1 MGKYINILDDLTINK
16 IAAGEVVERPS
27 SVVKELLE
35 NAIDSGATQVVV
47 DITDGGKKCIK
58 ISDNGGGILSSE
70 VEKCFLRHA
79 TSKIKSI
86 DDLFDLYS
94 LGFRGEALASIS
106 AVSNIEMVTKTKE
119 EMIGTKIVLSGS
131 KIIKKEPVG
140 TKDGT
145 TITVKDLFFNTPV
158 RAKFLKSTHAET
170 INISDLINKLAIGNP
185 NVRLKYI
192 NNSKLMLN
200 TPGDN
205 KLISVIR
212 SIYGKEITDNLIE
225 VDYEDEKI
233 KISGYIGNNN
243 IYRSNKNLQHIYI
256 NKRFVKSKIVLD
268 AISEAYKGIIPI
280 NKHSICF
287 IQLTINPASIDVN
300 IHPTKL
306 EVKFEN
312 EKEMYIEL
320 RDILRKTLL
329 SVSLIGKYETY
340 DKKEETK
347 NILVKENSNQS
358 KNIYENKE
366 FEDIKVIEKNY
377 ERPIDSFMSFND
389 IIKSENN
396 TEKDKEYIYEKKS
409 TANIN
414 ELDNIKIIK
423 EDSSSEYIIEGNI
436 SLENSFSIEDIEKLD
451 KEKEYQ
457 ESLYNQDNEYEENNL
472 TYKSS
477 SEYINKD
484 EYSSKFTKEIGKIED
499 NIQEQFF
506 EETPSNKFS
515 LAGYNVIGT
524 IFDTY
529 IILSKGNS
537 MYLLD
542 QHAAHEKILYERYM
556 DKFYKS
562 SINMQM
568 LLDPIV
574 LELSNIDMLHVE
586 NNLDLFMKFGFE
598 IELFGKNHIMI
609 RCVPTIFGVPE
620 SEKFI
625 LQIIDNIEEIKN
637 NYELKGEKFASMACR
652 AAIKANDRIQS
663 MEIRSLL
670 NELETCEN
678 PFTCPHGRPTIVEIT
693 KTEIEKM
700 FKRIM

>member
-256 NKRFVKSKIVLD
+256 NKRFVKSKVILD
-268 AISEAYKGIIPI
+268 AINESYKSIIPI
-280 NKHSICF
+280 NKFGVCF
-287 IQLTINPASIDVN
+287 LNIKINPSEIDVN

-306 EVKFEN
+306 EVKFQD
-312 EKEMYIEL
+312 EKEVYIKI
-320 RDILRKTLL
+320 RDVIKNKLL
-329 SVSLIGKYETY
+329 NISLIGKYKSY
-340 DKKEETK
+340 DSSENYVQNKLNQIEENKTEVQNINIAK
-347 NILVKENSNQS
+347 NIEYKVKENNE
-358 KNIYENKE
+358 YENKDQE
-366 FEDIKVIEKNY
+366 AIKINERDDLSTFKSFKEALEEKNH
-377 ERPIDSFMSFND
+377 IDKSKEDLHDNISYSESLNNNNYDRIHEEEQSDYYSNMGYIENNIKESKYND
-389 IIKSENN
+389 I
-396 TEKDKEYIYEKKS
+396 DKKLEEIS
-409 TANIN
+409 TQA
-414 ELDNIKIIK
+414 
-423 EDSSSEYIIEGNI
+423 SF
-436 SLENSFSIEDIEKLD
+436 LEEQDDMLD
-451 KEKEYQ
+451 KIV
-457 ESLYNQDNEYEENNL
+457 DNSQNAHFRASDF
-472 TYKSS
+472 K
-477 SEYINKD
+477 
-484 EYSSKFTKEIGKIED
+484 
-499 NIQEQFF
+499 
-506 EETPSNKFS
+506 
-515 LAGYNVIGT
+515 VIGT
-524 IFDTY
+524 ILNTY
-529 IILSKGNS
+529 IVLEKGTS

-542 QHAAHEKILYERYM
+542 QHAAHEKVLYEEYM
-556 DKFYKS
+556 TKFKNQN
-562 SINMQM
+562 IDMQM

-574 LELSNIDMLHVE
+574 IELSSVDMLDIE
-586 NNLDLFMKFGFE
+586 KNLNLFMKFGFE
-598 IELFGKNHIMI
+598 IEIFGDNHIMV
-609 RCVPTIFGVPE
+609 RGVPNIFGVAQ

-625 LQIIDNIEEIKN
+625 FQIIDNIGDLESS
-637 NYELKGEKFASMACR
+637 YDLKMDKIASMSCR
-652 AAIKANDRIQS
+652 AAIKANDKIHFD
-663 MEIRSLL
+663 EINSLL
-670 NELETCEN
+670 SKMEKCEN
-678 PFTCPHGRPTIVEIT
+678 PYTCPHGRPSMVEIS
-693 KTEIEKM
+693 KKEIEKM

>member
-256 NKRFVKSKIVLD
+256 NKRFVKSKVILD
-268 AISEAYKGIIPI
+268 AINESYKSIIPI
-280 NKHSICF
+280 NKFGVCF
-287 IQLTINPASIDVN
+287 LNIKINPSEIDVN

-306 EVKFEN
+306 EVKFQD
-312 EKEMYIEL
+312 EKEVYIKI
-320 RDILRKTLL
+320 RDVIKNKLL
-329 SVSLIGKYETY
+329 NISLIGKYKSY
-340 DKKEETK
+340 DSSENYVQNKLNQIEENKTEVQNINIAK
-347 NILVKENSNQS
+347 NIEYKVKENNE
-358 KNIYENKE
+358 YENKDQE
-366 FEDIKVIEKNY
+366 AIKINEREDLSTFKSFKEALKEKNH
-377 ERPIDSFMSFND
+377 IDKSKEDLHDNISYSESLNNNNYDRIHEEEQSDYYSNMGYIENNIKESKYND
-389 IIKSENN
+389 I
-396 TEKDKEYIYEKKS
+396 DKKLEEIS
-409 TANIN
+409 TQA
-414 ELDNIKIIK
+414 
-423 EDSSSEYIIEGNI
+423 SF
-436 SLENSFSIEDIEKLD
+436 LEEQDDILD
-451 KEKEYQ
+451 KIV
-457 ESLYNQDNEYEENNL
+457 DNSQNAHFRASDF
-472 TYKSS
+472 K
-477 SEYINKD
+477 
-484 EYSSKFTKEIGKIED
+484 
-499 NIQEQFF
+499 
-506 EETPSNKFS
+506 
-515 LAGYNVIGT
+515 VIGT
-524 IFDTY
+524 ILNTY
-529 IILSKGNS
+529 IVLEKGTS

-542 QHAAHEKILYERYM
+542 QHAAHEKVLYEEYM
-556 DKFYKS
+556 TKFKNQN
-562 SINMQM
+562 IDMQM

-574 LELSNIDMLHVE
+574 IELSSVDMLDVE
-586 NNLDLFMKFGFE
+586 KNLNLFMKFGFE
-598 IELFGKNHIMI
+598 IEIFGDNHIMV
-609 RCVPTIFGVPE
+609 RGVPNIFGVAQ

-625 LQIIDNIEEIKN
+625 FQIIDNIGDLESS
-637 NYELKGEKFASMACR
+637 YDLKMDKIASMSCR
-652 AAIKANDRIQS
+652 AAIKANDKIHFD
-663 MEIRSLL
+663 EINSLL
-670 NELETCEN
+670 SKMEKCEN
-678 PFTCPHGRPTIVEIT
+678 PYTCPHGRPSMVEIS
-693 KTEIEKM
+693 KKEIEKM

>member
-170 INISDLINKLAIGNP
+170 INISDLINKLSIGNP

-256 NKRFVKSKIVLD
+256 NKRFVKSKVILD
-268 AISEAYKGIIPI
+268 AINESYKSIIPI
-280 NKHSICF
+280 NKFGVCF
-287 IQLTINPASIDVN
+287 LNIKINPSEIDVN

-306 EVKFEN
+306 EVKFQD
-312 EKEMYIEL
+312 EKEVYIKI
-320 RDILRKTLL
+320 RDVIKNKLL
-329 SVSLIGKYETY
+329 NISLIGKYKSY
-340 DKKEETK
+340 DSSENYVQNKLNQIEENKTEVQNINIAK
-347 NILVKENSNQS
+347 NIEYKVKENNE
-358 KNIYENKE
+358 YENKDQE
-366 FEDIKVIEKNY
+366 TIKINEREDLSTFKSFKEALEEKNH
-377 ERPIDSFMSFND
+377 IDKSKEDLHDNISYSESLNNNNYDRIHEEEQSDYYSNMGYIENNIKESKYND
-389 IIKSENN
+389 I
-396 TEKDKEYIYEKKS
+396 DKKLEEIS
-409 TANIN
+409 TQA
-414 ELDNIKIIK
+414 
-423 EDSSSEYIIEGNI
+423 SF
-436 SLENSFSIEDIEKLD
+436 LEEQDDILD
-451 KEKEYQ
+451 KIV
-457 ESLYNQDNEYEENNL
+457 DNSQN
-472 TYKSS
+472 THFRASDFK
-477 SEYINKD
+477 
-484 EYSSKFTKEIGKIED
+484 
-499 NIQEQFF
+499 
-506 EETPSNKFS
+506 
-515 LAGYNVIGT
+515 VIGT
-524 IFDTY
+524 ILNTY
-529 IILSKGNS
+529 IVLEKGTS

-542 QHAAHEKILYERYM
+542 QHAAHEKVLYEEYM
-556 DKFYKS
+556 TKFKNQN
-562 SINMQM
+562 IDMQM

-574 LELSNIDMLHVE
+574 IELSSVDMLDVE
-586 NNLDLFMKFGFE
+586 KNLNLFMKFGFE
-598 IELFGKNHIMI
+598 IEIFGDNHIMV
-609 RCVPTIFGVPE
+609 RGVPNIFGVAQ

-625 LQIIDNIEEIKN
+625 FQIIDNIGDLESS
-637 NYELKGEKFASMACR
+637 YDLKMDKIASMSCR
-652 AAIKANDRIQS
+652 AAIKANDKIHFD
-663 MEIRSLL
+663 EINSLL
-670 NELETCEN
+670 SKMEKCEN
-678 PFTCPHGRPTIVEIT
+678 PYTCPHGRPSMVEIS
-693 KTEIEKM
+693 KKEIEKM

>member
-256 NKRFVKSKIVLD
+256 NKRFVKSKVILD
-268 AISEAYKGIIPI
+268 AINESYKSIIPI
-280 NKHSICF
+280 NKFGVCF
-287 IQLTINPASIDVN
+287 LNIKINPSEIDVN

-306 EVKFEN
+306 EVKFQD
-312 EKEMYIEL
+312 EKEVYIKI
-320 RDILRKTLL
+320 RDVIKNKLL
-329 SVSLIGKYETY
+329 NISLIGKYKSY
-340 DKKEETK
+340 DSSENYVQNKLNQIEVNKTEVQSINIAK
-347 NILVKENSNQS
+347 NIEYKVKENNE
-358 KNIYENKE
+358 YENKDQE
-366 FEDIKVIEKNY
+366 AIKINEREDLSTFKSFKEALEEKNH
-377 ERPIDSFMSFND
+377 IDKSKEDLHDNISYSESLNNNNYDRIHDEEQSDYYSNMGYIENNIKESKYND
-389 IIKSENN
+389 I
-396 TEKDKEYIYEKKS
+396 DKKLEEIS
-409 TANIN
+409 TQA
-414 ELDNIKIIK
+414 
-423 EDSSSEYIIEGNI
+423 SF
-436 SLENSFSIEDIEKLD
+436 LEEQDDILD
-451 KEKEYQ
+451 KIV
-457 ESLYNQDNEYEENNL
+457 DNSQNAHFRASDF
-472 TYKSS
+472 K
-477 SEYINKD
+477 
-484 EYSSKFTKEIGKIED
+484 
-499 NIQEQFF
+499 
-506 EETPSNKFS
+506 
-515 LAGYNVIGT
+515 VIGT
-524 IFDTY
+524 ILNTY
-529 IILSKGNS
+529 IVLEKGTS

-542 QHAAHEKILYERYM
+542 QHAAHEKVLYEEYM
-556 DKFYKS
+556 TKFKNQN
-562 SINMQM
+562 IDMQM

-574 LELSNIDMLHVE
+574 IELSSVDMLDVE
-586 NNLDLFMKFGFE
+586 KNLNLFMKFGFE
-598 IELFGKNHIMI
+598 IEIFGDNHIMV
-609 RCVPTIFGVPE
+609 RGVPNIFGVAQ

-625 LQIIDNIEEIKN
+625 FQIIDNIGDLESS
-637 NYELKGEKFASMACR
+637 YDLKMDKIASMSCR
-652 AAIKANDRIQS
+652 AAIKANDKIHFD
-663 MEIRSLL
+663 EINSLL
-670 NELETCEN
+670 SKMEKCEN
-678 PFTCPHGRPTIVEIT
+678 PYTCPHGRPSMVEIS
-693 KTEIEKM
+693 KKEIEKM

>member
-256 NKRFVKSKIVLD
+256 NKRFVKSKVILD
-268 AISEAYKGIIPI
+268 AINESYKSIIPI
-280 NKHSICF
+280 NKFGVCF
-287 IQLTINPASIDVN
+287 LNIKINPSEIDVN

-306 EVKFEN
+306 EVKFQD
-312 EKEMYIEL
+312 EKEVYIKI
-320 RDILRKTLL
+320 RDVIKNKLL
-329 SVSLIGKYETY
+329 NISLIGKYKSY
-340 DKKEETK
+340 DSSENYVQNKLNQIEENKAEVQNINIAK
-347 NILVKENSNQS
+347 NIEYKVKENNE
-358 KNIYENKE
+358 YENKDQE
-366 FEDIKVIEKNY
+366 AIKINEREDLSTFKSFKEALEEKNH
-377 ERPIDSFMSFND
+377 ID
-389 IIKSENN
+389 KSKEDLHDNISYSESLNNNNYDRIHEEEQSDYYSNMGYIENN
-396 TEKDKEYIYEKKS
+396 
-409 TANIN
+409 
-414 ELDNIKIIK
+414 IK
-423 EDSSSEYIIEGNI
+423 ESKYNYIDKKLEKI
-436 SLENSFSIEDIEKLD
+436 STQASFLEEQDDMLD
-451 KEKEYQ
+451 KIV
-457 ESLYNQDNEYEENNL
+457 DNSQNVHFRASDF
-472 TYKSS
+472 K
-477 SEYINKD
+477 
-484 EYSSKFTKEIGKIED
+484 
-499 NIQEQFF
+499 
-506 EETPSNKFS
+506 
-515 LAGYNVIGT
+515 VIGT
-524 IFDTY
+524 ILNTY
-529 IILSKGNS
+529 IVLEKGTS

-542 QHAAHEKILYERYM
+542 QHAAHEKVLYEEYM
-556 DKFYKS
+556 TKFKNQN
-562 SINMQM
+562 IDMQM

-574 LELSNIDMLHVE
+574 IELSSVDMLDVE
-586 NNLDLFMKFGFE
+586 KNLNLFMKFGFE
-598 IELFGKNHIMI
+598 IEIFGDNHIMV
-609 RCVPTIFGVPE
+609 RGVPNIFGVAQ

-625 LQIIDNIEEIKN
+625 FQIIDNIGDLESS
-637 NYELKGEKFASMACR
+637 YDLKMDKIASMSCR
-652 AAIKANDRIQS
+652 AAIKANDKIHFD
-663 MEIRSLL
+663 EINSLL
-670 NELETCEN
+670 SKMEKCEN
-678 PFTCPHGRPTIVEIT
+678 PYTCPHGRPSMVEIS
-693 KTEIEKM
+693 KKEIEKM

>member
-58 ISDNGGGILSSE
+58 ISDNGSGILSSE

-256 NKRFVKSKIVLD
+256 NKRFVKSKVILD
-268 AISEAYKGIIPI
+268 AINESYKSIIPI
-280 NKHSICF
+280 NKFGVCF
-287 IQLTINPASIDVN
+287 LNIKINPSEIDVN

-306 EVKFEN
+306 EVKFQD
-312 EKEMYIEL
+312 EKEVYIKI
-320 RDILRKTLL
+320 RDVIKNKLL
-329 SVSLIGKYETY
+329 NISLIGKYKSY
-340 DKKEETK
+340 DSSENYVQNKLNQIEENKTEVQNINVAK
-347 NILVKENSNQS
+347 NIEYKVKENNE
-358 KNIYENKE
+358 YENKDQE
-366 FEDIKVIEKNY
+366 AIKINEREDLSTFKSFKEALEEKNH
-377 ERPIDSFMSFND
+377 ID
-389 IIKSENN
+389 KSKEDLHDNISYGESLNNNNYDRIHEEEQSDYYSNMGYIENN
-396 TEKDKEYIYEKKS
+396 TKESKYNDIDKKLEEIS
-409 TANIN
+409 TQA
-414 ELDNIKIIK
+414 
-423 EDSSSEYIIEGNI
+423 SF
-436 SLENSFSIEDIEKLD
+436 LEEQDDILD
-451 KEKEYQ
+451 KIV
-457 ESLYNQDNEYEENNL
+457 DNSQN
-472 TYKSS
+472 THFRASDFK
-477 SEYINKD
+477 
-484 EYSSKFTKEIGKIED
+484 
-499 NIQEQFF
+499 
-506 EETPSNKFS
+506 
-515 LAGYNVIGT
+515 VIGT
-524 IFDTY
+524 ILNTY
-529 IILSKGNS
+529 IVLEKGTS

-542 QHAAHEKILYERYM
+542 QHAAHEKVLYEEYM
-556 DKFYKS
+556 TKFKNQN
-562 SINMQM
+562 IDMQM

-574 LELSNIDMLHVE
+574 IELSSVDMLDVE
-586 NNLDLFMKFGFE
+586 KNLNLFMKFGFE
-598 IELFGKNHIMI
+598 IEIFGDNHIMV
-609 RCVPTIFGVPE
+609 RGVPNIFGVAQ

-625 LQIIDNIEEIKN
+625 FQIIDNIGDLESS
-637 NYELKGEKFASMACR
+637 YDLKMDKIASMSCR
-652 AAIKANDRIQS
+652 AAIKANDKIHFD
-663 MEIRSLL
+663 EINSLL
-670 NELETCEN
+670 SKMEKCEN
-678 PFTCPHGRPTIVEIT
+678 PYTCPHGRPSMVEIS
-693 KTEIEKM
+693 KKEIEKM

>member
-58 ISDNGGGILSSE
+58 ISDNGGGTLSSE

-256 NKRFVKSKIVLD
+256 NKRFVKSKVILD
-268 AISEAYKGIIPI
+268 AINESYKSIIPI
-280 NKHSICF
+280 NKFGVCF
-287 IQLTINPASIDVN
+287 LNIKINPSEIDVN

-306 EVKFEN
+306 EVKFQD
-312 EKEMYIEL
+312 EKEVYIKI
-320 RDILRKTLL
+320 RDVIKNKLL
-329 SVSLIGKYETY
+329 NISLIGKYKSY
-340 DKKEETK
+340 DSSENYVQNKLNQIEENKTEVQNINIAK
-347 NILVKENSNQS
+347 NIEYKVKENNE
-358 KNIYENKE
+358 YENKDQE
-366 FEDIKVIEKNY
+366 AIKINEREDLSTFKSFKEALEEKNH
-377 ERPIDSFMSFND
+377 IDKSKEDLHDNISYSESLNNNNYDRIHEEEQSDYYSNMGYIENNIKESKYND
-389 IIKSENN
+389 I
-396 TEKDKEYIYEKKS
+396 DKKLEEIS
-409 TANIN
+409 TQA
-414 ELDNIKIIK
+414 
-423 EDSSSEYIIEGNI
+423 SF
-436 SLENSFSIEDIEKLD
+436 LEEQDDMLD
-451 KEKEYQ
+451 KIV
-457 ESLYNQDNEYEENNL
+457 DNSQNAHFRASDF
-472 TYKSS
+472 K
-477 SEYINKD
+477 
-484 EYSSKFTKEIGKIED
+484 
-499 NIQEQFF
+499 
-506 EETPSNKFS
+506 
-515 LAGYNVIGT
+515 VIGT
-524 IFDTY
+524 ILNTY
-529 IILSKGNS
+529 IVLEKGTS

-542 QHAAHEKILYERYM
+542 QHAAHEKVLYEEYM
-556 DKFYKS
+556 TKFKNQN
-562 SINMQM
+562 IDMQM

-574 LELSNIDMLHVE
+574 IELSSVDMLDVE
-586 NNLDLFMKFGFE
+586 KNLNLFMKFGFE
-598 IELFGKNHIMI
+598 IEIFGDNHIMV
-609 RCVPTIFGVPE
+609 RGVPNIFGVAQ

-625 LQIIDNIEEIKN
+625 FQIIDNIGDLESS
-637 NYELKGEKFASMACR
+637 YDLKMDKIASMSCR
-652 AAIKANDRIQS
+652 AAIKANDKIHFD
-663 MEIRSLL
+663 EINSLL
-670 NELETCEN
+670 SKMEKCEN
-678 PFTCPHGRPTIVEIT
+678 PYTCPHGRPSMVEIS
-693 KTEIEKM
+693 KKEIEKM

>member
-256 NKRFVKSKIVLD
+256 NKRFVKSKVILD
-268 AISEAYKGIIPI
+268 AINESYKSIIPI
-280 NKHSICF
+280 NKFGVCF
-287 IQLTINPASIDVN
+287 LNIKINPSEIDVN

-306 EVKFEN
+306 EVKFQD
-312 EKEMYIEL
+312 EKEVYIKI
-320 RDILRKTLL
+320 RDVIKNKLL
-329 SVSLIGKYETY
+329 NISLIGKYKSY
-340 DKKEETK
+340 DSSENYVQNKLNQIEENKTEVQNINIAK
-347 NILVKENSNQS
+347 NIEYKVKENNE
-358 KNIYENKE
+358 YENKDQE
-366 FEDIKVIEKNY
+366 AIKINERDDLSTFKSFKEALEEKNH
-377 ERPIDSFMSFND
+377 IDKSKEDLHDNISYSESLNNNNYDRIHEEEQSDYYSNMGYIENNIKESKYND
-389 IIKSENN
+389 I
-396 TEKDKEYIYEKKS
+396 DKKLEEIS
-409 TANIN
+409 TQA
-414 ELDNIKIIK
+414 
-423 EDSSSEYIIEGNI
+423 SF
-436 SLENSFSIEDIEKLD
+436 LEEQDDMLD
-451 KEKEYQ
+451 KIV
-457 ESLYNQDNEYEENNL
+457 DNSQNAHFRASDF
-472 TYKSS
+472 K
-477 SEYINKD
+477 
-484 EYSSKFTKEIGKIED
+484 
-499 NIQEQFF
+499 
-506 EETPSNKFS
+506 
-515 LAGYNVIGT
+515 VIGT
-524 IFDTY
+524 ILNTY
-529 IILSKGNS
+529 IVLEKGTS

-542 QHAAHEKILYERYM
+542 QHAAHEKVLYEEYM
-556 DKFYKS
+556 TKFKNQN
-562 SINMQM
+562 IDMQM

-574 LELSNIDMLHVE
+574 IELSSVDMLDVE
-586 NNLDLFMKFGFE
+586 KNLNLFMKFGFE
-598 IELFGKNHIMI
+598 IEIFGDNHIMV
-609 RCVPTIFGVPE
+609 RGVPNIFGVAQ

-625 LQIIDNIEEIKN
+625 FQIIDNIGDLESS
-637 NYELKGEKFASMACR
+637 YDLKMDKIASMSCR
-652 AAIKANDRIQS
+652 AAIKANDKIHFD
-663 MEIRSLL
+663 EINSLL
-670 NELETCEN
+670 SKMEKCEN
-678 PFTCPHGRPTIVEIT
+678 PYTCPHGRPSMVEIS
-693 KTEIEKM
+693 KKEIEKM

>member
-256 NKRFVKSKIVLD
+256 NKRFVKSKVILD
-268 AISEAYKGIIPI
+268 AINESYKSIIPI
-280 NKHSICF
+280 NKFGVCF
-287 IQLTINPASIDVN
+287 LNIKINPSEIDVN

-306 EVKFEN
+306 EVKFQD
-312 EKEMYIEL
+312 EKEVYIKI
-320 RDILRKTLL
+320 RDVIKNKLL
-329 SVSLIGKYETY
+329 NISLIGKYKSY
-340 DKKEETK
+340 DSSENYVQNKLNQIQENKTEVQNINIAK
-347 NILVKENSNQS
+347 NVEYKVKENNE
-358 KNIYENKE
+358 YENKDQE
-366 FEDIKVIEKNY
+366 AIKINEREDLSTFKSFKEALEEKNH
-377 ERPIDSFMSFND
+377 IDKSKEDLHDNISYSESLNNNNYDRIHEEEQSDYYSNMGYIENNIKESKYND
-389 IIKSENN
+389 I
-396 TEKDKEYIYEKKS
+396 DKKLEEIS
-409 TANIN
+409 TQA
-414 ELDNIKIIK
+414 
-423 EDSSSEYIIEGNI
+423 SF
-436 SLENSFSIEDIEKLD
+436 LEEQDDILD
-451 KEKEYQ
+451 KIV
-457 ESLYNQDNEYEENNL
+457 DNSQN
-472 TYKSS
+472 THFRASDFK
-477 SEYINKD
+477 
-484 EYSSKFTKEIGKIED
+484 
-499 NIQEQFF
+499 
-506 EETPSNKFS
+506 
-515 LAGYNVIGT
+515 VIGT
-524 IFDTY
+524 ILNTY
-529 IILSKGNS
+529 IVLEKGTS

-542 QHAAHEKILYERYM
+542 QHAAHEKVLYEEYM
-556 DKFYKS
+556 TKFKNQN
-562 SINMQM
+562 IDMQM

-574 LELSNIDMLHVE
+574 IELSSVDMLDVE
-586 NNLDLFMKFGFE
+586 KNLNLFMKFGFE
-598 IELFGKNHIMI
+598 IEIFGDNHIMV
-609 RCVPTIFGVPE
+609 RGVPNIFGVAQ

-625 LQIIDNIEEIKN
+625 FQIIDNIGDLESS
-637 NYELKGEKFASMACR
+637 YDLKMDKIASMSCR
-652 AAIKANDRIQS
+652 AAIKANDKIHFD
-663 MEIRSLL
+663 EINSLL
-670 NELETCEN
+670 SKMEKCEN
-678 PFTCPHGRPTIVEIT
+678 PYTCPHGRPSMVEIS
-693 KTEIEKM
+693 KKEIEKM

>member
-256 NKRFVKSKIVLD
+256 NKRFVKSKVILD
-268 AISEAYKGIIPI
+268 AINESYKSIIPI
-280 NKHSICF
+280 NKFGVCF
-287 IQLTINPASIDVN
+287 LNIKINPSEIDVN

-306 EVKFEN
+306 EVKFQD
-312 EKEMYIEL
+312 EKEVYIKI
-320 RDILRKTLL
+320 RDVIKNKLL
-329 SVSLIGKYETY
+329 NISLIGKYKSY
-340 DKKEETK
+340 DSSENYVQNKLNQIEENKTEVQNINVAK
-347 NILVKENSNQS
+347 NIEYKVKENNE
-358 KNIYENKE
+358 YENKDQE
-366 FEDIKVIEKNY
+366 AIKINERDDLSTFKSFKEALEEKNH
-377 ERPIDSFMSFND
+377 ID
-389 IIKSENN
+389 KSKEDLHDNISYGESLNNNNFDRIHEEEQSDYYSNMGYIENN
-396 TEKDKEYIYEKKS
+396 TKESKYNDIDKKLEEIS
-409 TANIN
+409 TQA
-414 ELDNIKIIK
+414 
-423 EDSSSEYIIEGNI
+423 SF
-436 SLENSFSIEDIEKLD
+436 LEEQDDILD
-451 KEKEYQ
+451 KIV
-457 ESLYNQDNEYEENNL
+457 DNSQN
-472 TYKSS
+472 THFRASDFK
-477 SEYINKD
+477 
-484 EYSSKFTKEIGKIED
+484 
-499 NIQEQFF
+499 
-506 EETPSNKFS
+506 
-515 LAGYNVIGT
+515 VIGT
-524 IFDTY
+524 ILNTY
-529 IILSKGNS
+529 IVLEKGTS

-542 QHAAHEKILYERYM
+542 QHAAHEKVLYEEYM
-556 DKFYKS
+556 TKFKNQN
-562 SINMQM
+562 IDMQM

-574 LELSNIDMLHVE
+574 IELSSVDMLDVE
-586 NNLDLFMKFGFE
+586 KNLNLFMKFGFE
-598 IELFGKNHIMI
+598 IEIFGDNHIMV
-609 RCVPTIFGVPE
+609 RGVPNIFGVAQ

-625 LQIIDNIEEIKN
+625 FQIIDNIGDLESS
-637 NYELKGEKFASMACR
+637 YDLKMDKIASMSCR
-652 AAIKANDRIQS
+652 AAIKANDKIHFD
-663 MEIRSLL
+663 EINSLL
-670 NELETCEN
+670 LKMEKCEN
-678 PFTCPHGRPTIVEIT
+678 PYTCPHGRPSMVEIS
-693 KTEIEKM
+693 KKEIEKM

>member
-256 NKRFVKSKIVLD
+256 NKRFVKSKVILD
-268 AISEAYKGIIPI
+268 AINESYKSIIPI
-280 NKHSICF
+280 NKFGVCF
-287 IQLTINPASIDVN
+287 LNIKINPSEIDVN

-306 EVKFEN
+306 EVKFQD
-312 EKEMYIEL
+312 EKEVYIKI
-320 RDILRKTLL
+320 RDVIKNKLL
-329 SVSLIGKYETY
+329 NISLIGKYKSY
-340 DKKEETK
+340 DSSENYVQNKLNQIEENKTEVQNINIAK
-347 NILVKENSNQS
+347 NIEYKVKENNE
-358 KNIYENKE
+358 YENKDQE
-366 FEDIKVIEKNY
+366 AIK
-377 ERPIDSFMSFND
+377 
-389 IIKSENN
+389 
-396 TEKDKEYIYEKKS
+396 
-409 TANIN
+409 IN
-414 ELDNIKIIK
+414 EREDLSTFKSFK
-423 EDSSSEYIIEGNI
+423 EA
-436 SLENSFSIEDIEKLD
+436 LEE
-451 KEKEYQ
+451 
-457 ESLYNQDNEYEENNL
+457 
-472 TYKSS
+472 
-477 SEYINKD
+477 
-484 EYSSKFTKEIGKIED
+484 
-499 NIQEQFF
+499 
-506 EETPSNKFS
+506 
-515 LAGYNVIGT
+515 
-524 IFDTY
+524 
-529 IILSKGNS
+529 
-537 MYLLD
+537 
-542 QHAAHEKILYERYM
+542 
-556 DKFYKS
+556 
-562 SINMQM
+562 
-568 LLDPIV
+568 
-574 LELSNIDMLHVE
+574 
-586 NNLDLFMKFGFE
+586 
-598 IELFGKNHIMI
+598 KNHIDKSK
-609 RCVPTIFGVPE
+609 E
-620 SEKFI
+620 D
-625 LQIIDNIEEIKN
+625 LHDNISYSESLNNNNYDRIHEEEQSDYYSNMGYIENNIKESKYNDIDKKLEEISTQAFV
-637 NYELKGEKFASMACR
+637 GDHAR
-652 AAIKANDRIQS
+652 
-663 MEIRSLL
+663 
-670 NELETCEN
+670 
-678 PFTCPHGRPTIVEIT
+678 
-693 KTEIEKM
+693 
-700 FKRIM
+700 

>member
-256 NKRFVKSKIVLD
+256 NKRFVKSKVILD
-268 AISEAYKGIIPI
+268 AINESYKSIIPI
-280 NKHSICF
+280 NKFGVCF
-287 IQLTINPASIDVN
+287 LNIKINSSEIDVN

-306 EVKFEN
+306 EVKFQD
-312 EKEMYIEL
+312 EKEVYIKI
-320 RDILRKTLL
+320 RDVIKNKLL
-329 SVSLIGKYETY
+329 NISLIGKYKSY
-340 DKKEETK
+340 DSSENYVQNKLNQIEENKTEVQNINIAK
-347 NILVKENSNQS
+347 NIEYKVKENNE
-358 KNIYENKE
+358 YENKDQE
-366 FEDIKVIEKNY
+366 AIKINEREDLSTFKSFKEALEEKNH
-377 ERPIDSFMSFND
+377 IDKSKEDLHDNISYSESLNNNNYDRIHEEEQSDYYSNMGYIENNIKESKYND
-389 IIKSENN
+389 I
-396 TEKDKEYIYEKKS
+396 DKKLEEIS
-409 TANIN
+409 TQA
-414 ELDNIKIIK
+414 
-423 EDSSSEYIIEGNI
+423 SF
-436 SLENSFSIEDIEKLD
+436 LEEQDDMLD
-451 KEKEYQ
+451 KIV
-457 ESLYNQDNEYEENNL
+457 DNSQNAHFRASDF
-472 TYKSS
+472 K
-477 SEYINKD
+477 
-484 EYSSKFTKEIGKIED
+484 
-499 NIQEQFF
+499 
-506 EETPSNKFS
+506 
-515 LAGYNVIGT
+515 VIGT
-524 IFDTY
+524 ILNTY
-529 IILSKGNS
+529 IVLEKGTS

-542 QHAAHEKILYERYM
+542 QHAAHEKVLYEEYM
-556 DKFYKS
+556 TKFKNQN
-562 SINMQM
+562 IDMQM

-574 LELSNIDMLHVE
+574 IELSSVDILDVE
-586 NNLDLFMKFGFE
+586 KNLNLFMKFGFE
-598 IELFGKNHIMI
+598 IEIFGDNHIMV
-609 RCVPTIFGVPE
+609 RGVPNIFGVAQ

-625 LQIIDNIEEIKN
+625 FQIIDNIGDLESS
-637 NYELKGEKFASMACR
+637 YDLKMDKIASMSCR
-652 AAIKANDRIQS
+652 AAIKANDKIHFD
-663 MEIRSLL
+663 EINSLL
-670 NELETCEN
+670 SKMEKCEN
-678 PFTCPHGRPTIVEIT
+678 PYTCPHGRPSMVEIS
-693 KTEIEKM
+693 KKEIEKM

>member
-256 NKRFVKSKIVLD
+256 NKRFVKSKVILD
-268 AISEAYKGIIPI
+268 AINESYKSIIPI
-280 NKHSICF
+280 NKFGVCF
-287 IQLTINPASIDVN
+287 LNIKINPSEIDVN

-306 EVKFEN
+306 EVKFQD
-312 EKEMYIEL
+312 EKEVYIKI
-320 RDILRKTLL
+320 RDVIKNKLL
-329 SVSLIGKYETY
+329 NISLIGKYKSY
-340 DKKEETK
+340 DSSENYVQNKLNQIEENKTEVQNINIAK
-347 NILVKENSNQS
+347 NIEYKVKENNE
-358 KNIYENKE
+358 YENKDQE
-366 FEDIKVIEKNY
+366 AIKINERDDLSTFKSFKEALEEKNH
-377 ERPIDSFMSFND
+377 IDKSKEDLHDNISYSESLNNNNYDRIHDEEQSDYYSNMGYIENNIKESKYND
-389 IIKSENN
+389 I
-396 TEKDKEYIYEKKS
+396 DKKLEEIS
-409 TANIN
+409 TQA
-414 ELDNIKIIK
+414 
-423 EDSSSEYIIEGNI
+423 SF
-436 SLENSFSIEDIEKLD
+436 LEEQDDILD
-451 KEKEYQ
+451 KIV
-457 ESLYNQDNEYEENNL
+457 DNSQNAHFRASDF
-472 TYKSS
+472 K
-477 SEYINKD
+477 
-484 EYSSKFTKEIGKIED
+484 
-499 NIQEQFF
+499 
-506 EETPSNKFS
+506 
-515 LAGYNVIGT
+515 VIGT
-524 IFDTY
+524 ILNTY
-529 IILSKGNS
+529 IVLEKGTS

-542 QHAAHEKILYERYM
+542 QHAAHEKVLYEEYM
-556 DKFYKS
+556 TKFKNQN
-562 SINMQM
+562 IDMQM

-574 LELSNIDMLHVE
+574 IELSSVDMLDVE
-586 NNLDLFMKFGFE
+586 KNLNLFMKFGFE
-598 IELFGKNHIMI
+598 IEIFGDNHIMV
-609 RCVPTIFGVPE
+609 RGVPNIFGVAQ

-625 LQIIDNIEEIKN
+625 FQIIDNIGDLESS
-637 NYELKGEKFASMACR
+637 YDLKMDKIASMSCR
-652 AAIKANDRIQS
+652 AAIKANDKIHFD
-663 MEIRSLL
+663 EINSLL
-670 NELETCEN
+670 SKMEKCEN
-678 PFTCPHGRPTIVEIT
+678 PYTCPHGRPSMVEIS
-693 KTEIEKM
+693 KKEIEKM

>member
-256 NKRFVKSKIVLD
+256 NKRFVKSKVILD
-268 AISEAYKGIIPI
+268 AINESYKSIIPI
-280 NKHSICF
+280 NKFGVCF
-287 IQLTINPASIDVN
+287 LNIKINSSEIDVN

-306 EVKFEN
+306 EVKFQD
-312 EKEMYIEL
+312 EKEVYIKI
-320 RDILRKTLL
+320 RDVIKNKLL
-329 SVSLIGKYETY
+329 NISLIGKYKSY
-340 DKKEETK
+340 DSSENYVQNKLNQIEENKTEVQNINIAK
-347 NILVKENSNQS
+347 NIEYKVKENNE
-358 KNIYENKE
+358 YENKDQE
-366 FEDIKVIEKNY
+366 AIKINEREDLSTFKSFKEALEEKNH
-377 ERPIDSFMSFND
+377 IDKSKEDLHDNISYSESLNNNNYDRIHEEEQSDYYSNMGYIENNIKESKYND
-389 IIKSENN
+389 I
-396 TEKDKEYIYEKKS
+396 DKKLEEIS
-409 TANIN
+409 TQA
-414 ELDNIKIIK
+414 
-423 EDSSSEYIIEGNI
+423 SF
-436 SLENSFSIEDIEKLD
+436 LEEQDDMLD
-451 KEKEYQ
+451 KIV
-457 ESLYNQDNEYEENNL
+457 DNSQNAHFRASDF
-472 TYKSS
+472 K
-477 SEYINKD
+477 
-484 EYSSKFTKEIGKIED
+484 
-499 NIQEQFF
+499 
-506 EETPSNKFS
+506 
-515 LAGYNVIGT
+515 VIGT
-524 IFDTY
+524 ILNTY
-529 IILSKGNS
+529 IVLEKGTS

-542 QHAAHEKILYERYM
+542 QHAAHEKVLYEEYM
-556 DKFYKS
+556 TKFKNQN
-562 SINMQM
+562 IDMQM

-574 LELSNIDMLHVE
+574 IELSSVDMLDVE
-586 NNLDLFMKFGFE
+586 KNLNLFMKFGFE
-598 IELFGKNHIMI
+598 IEIFGDNHIMV
-609 RCVPTIFGVPE
+609 RGVPNIFGVAQ

-625 LQIIDNIEEIKN
+625 FQIIDNIGDLESS
-637 NYELKGEKFASMACR
+637 YDLKMDKIASMSCR
-652 AAIKANDRIQS
+652 AAIKANDKIHFD
-663 MEIRSLL
+663 EINSLL
-670 NELETCEN
+670 SKMEKCEN
-678 PFTCPHGRPTIVEIT
+678 PYTCPHGRPSMVEIS
-693 KTEIEKM
+693 KKEIEKM

>member
-170 INISDLINKLAIGNP
+170 INISDLINKLSIGNP

-256 NKRFVKSKIVLD
+256 NKRFVKSKVILD
-268 AISEAYKGIIPI
+268 AINESYKSIIPI
-280 NKHSICF
+280 NKFGVCF
-287 IQLTINPASIDVN
+287 LNIKINPSEIDVN

-306 EVKFEN
+306 EVKFQD
-312 EKEMYIEL
+312 EKEVYIKI
-320 RDILRKTLL
+320 RDVIKNKLL
-329 SVSLIGKYETY
+329 NISLIGKYKSY
-340 DKKEETK
+340 DSSENYVQNKLNQIEENKTEVQNINIAK
-347 NILVKENSNQS
+347 NIEYKVKENNE
-358 KNIYENKE
+358 YENKDQE
-366 FEDIKVIEKNY
+366 AIKINEREDLSTFKSFKEALEEKNH
-377 ERPIDSFMSFND
+377 IDKSKEDLHDNISYSESLNNNNYDRIHEEEQSDYYSNMGYIENNIKESKYND
-389 IIKSENN
+389 I
-396 TEKDKEYIYEKKS
+396 DKKLEEIS
-409 TANIN
+409 TQA
-414 ELDNIKIIK
+414 
-423 EDSSSEYIIEGNI
+423 SF
-436 SLENSFSIEDIEKLD
+436 LEEQDDMLD
-451 KEKEYQ
+451 KIV
-457 ESLYNQDNEYEENNL
+457 DNSQNAHFRASDF
-472 TYKSS
+472 K
-477 SEYINKD
+477 
-484 EYSSKFTKEIGKIED
+484 
-499 NIQEQFF
+499 
-506 EETPSNKFS
+506 
-515 LAGYNVIGT
+515 VIGT
-524 IFDTY
+524 ILNTY
-529 IILSKGNS
+529 IVLEKGTS

-542 QHAAHEKILYERYM
+542 QHAAHEKVLYEEYM
-556 DKFYKS
+556 TKFKNQN
-562 SINMQM
+562 IDMQM

-574 LELSNIDMLHVE
+574 IELSSVDMLDVE
-586 NNLDLFMKFGFE
+586 KNLNLFMKFGFE
-598 IELFGKNHIMI
+598 IEIFGDNHIMV
-609 RCVPTIFGVPE
+609 RGVPNIFGVAQ

-625 LQIIDNIEEIKN
+625 FQIIDNIGDLESS
-637 NYELKGEKFASMACR
+637 YDLKMDKIASMSCR
-652 AAIKANDRIQS
+652 AAIKANDKIHFD
-663 MEIRSLL
+663 EINSLL
-670 NELETCEN
+670 SKMEKCEN
-678 PFTCPHGRPTIVEIT
+678 PYTCPHGRPSMVEIS
-693 KTEIEKM
+693 KKEIEKM

>member
-58 ISDNGGGILSSE
+58 ISDNGEGILSSE

-256 NKRFVKSKIVLD
+256 NKRFVKSKVILD
-268 AISEAYKGIIPI
+268 AINESYKSIIPI
-280 NKHSICF
+280 NKFGVCF
-287 IQLTINPASIDVN
+287 LNIKINPSEIDVN

-306 EVKFEN
+306 EVKFQD
-312 EKEMYIEL
+312 EKEVYIKI
-320 RDILRKTLL
+320 RDVIKNKLL
-329 SVSLIGKYETY
+329 NISLIGKYKSY
-340 DKKEETK
+340 DSSENYVQNKLNQIEENKTEVQNINIAK
-347 NILVKENSNQS
+347 NIEYKVKENNE
-358 KNIYENKE
+358 YENKDQE
-366 FEDIKVIEKNY
+366 AIKINEREDLSTFKSFKEALEEKNH
-377 ERPIDSFMSFND
+377 IDKSKEDLHDNISYSESLNNNNYDRIHEEEQSDYYSNMGYIENNIKESKYND
-389 IIKSENN
+389 I
-396 TEKDKEYIYEKKS
+396 DKKLEEIS
-409 TANIN
+409 TQA
-414 ELDNIKIIK
+414 
-423 EDSSSEYIIEGNI
+423 SF
-436 SLENSFSIEDIEKLD
+436 LEEQDDMLD
-451 KEKEYQ
+451 KIV
-457 ESLYNQDNEYEENNL
+457 DNSQNAHFRASDF
-472 TYKSS
+472 K
-477 SEYINKD
+477 
-484 EYSSKFTKEIGKIED
+484 
-499 NIQEQFF
+499 
-506 EETPSNKFS
+506 
-515 LAGYNVIGT
+515 VIGT
-524 IFDTY
+524 ILNTY
-529 IILSKGNS
+529 IVLEKGTS

-542 QHAAHEKILYERYM
+542 QHAAHEKVLYEEYM
-556 DKFYKS
+556 TKFKNQN
-562 SINMQM
+562 IDMQM

-574 LELSNIDMLHVE
+574 IELSSVDMLDVE
-586 NNLDLFMKFGFE
+586 KNLNLFMKFGFE
-598 IELFGKNHIMI
+598 IEIFGDNHIMV
-609 RCVPTIFGVPE
+609 RGVPNIFGVAQ

-625 LQIIDNIEEIKN
+625 FQIIDNIGDLESS
-637 NYELKGEKFASMACR
+637 YDLKMDKIASMSCR
-652 AAIKANDRIQS
+652 AAIKANDKIHFD
-663 MEIRSLL
+663 EINSLL
-670 NELETCEN
+670 SKMEKCEN
-678 PFTCPHGRPTIVEIT
+678 PYTCPHGRPSMVEIS
-693 KTEIEKM
+693 KKEIEKM